1 MSCFTRPYTIHGQ
14 ECKPRLVSWA
24 PTKNRQDHYESSK
37 RMIKGDDKKL
47 VTIEDQF
54 MNCTGMMVRSY
65 NPSGHK
71 YQKKLSST
79 RLDMIASD
87 HRLPRIAISW
97 GIRGR
102 SQSRTRFGSNGNLI
116 PDSVSSGLFRSLSV
130 PDISSIPTEQFQY
143 WSNRKFGYMQ
153 EDKANYL
160 KTKTEM
166 ECGDQQQKL
175 DDVMKWKEEFPSL
188 VEKDREMELCE
199 IVPHQLLVN
208 NKMKV
213 VKVVTFVYK

>member
-1 MSCFTRPYTIHGQ
+1 M
-14 ECKPRLVSWA
+14 
-24 PTKNRQDHYESSK
+24 
-37 RMIKGDDKKL
+37 
-47 VTIEDQF
+47 
-54 MNCTGMMVRSY
+54 
-65 NPSGHK
+65 
-71 YQKKLSST
+71 QK
-79 RLDMIASD
+79 
-87 HRLPRIAISW
+87 
-97 GIRGR
+97 
-102 SQSRTRFGSNGNLI
+102 
-116 PDSVSSGLFRSLSV
+116 
-130 PDISSIPTEQFQY
+130 
-143 WSNRKFGYMQ
+143 
-153 EDKANYL
+153 DKANYL

>member
-1 MSCFTRPYTIHGQ
+1 MQSVRVDTSWWDSVSYRYLLHLLMSCFTRPYTIHGQ

-79 RLDMIASD
+79 RLDIIASD
-87 HRLPRIAISW
+87 HHLPRISISR
-97 GIRGR
+97 GIRDR

-130 PDISSIPTEQFQY
+130 PDISSISTEVG
-143 WSNRKFGYMQ
+143 WCH
-153 EDKANYL
+153 
-160 KTKTEM
+160 EM
-166 ECGDQQQKL
+166 ERGISISCWESKERWNSVRLFLINCWWIIRWKL
-175 DDVMKWKEEFPSL
+175 LK
-188 VEKDREMELCE
+188 
-199 IVPHQLLVN
+199 LLHLY
-208 NKMKV
+208 
-213 VKVVTFVYK
+213 TSS